1 MNILDF
7 LISSIMTLIN
17 QLFRKA
23 KQNEKTSGSDSDE
36 YIVDTLYH

>member
-17 QLFRKA
+17 QLFGKA
-23 KQNEKTSGSDSDE
+23 KQNEKISGSDSDE
-36 YIVDTLYH
+36 HIVDTLYH